1 MSGLEFQSNDI
12 ELSTLIRQSE
22 NARQHFLPTIGLR
35 KTQFDQVFVLP
46 YHRGLSSGSKLFPL
60 SPHFKK
66 GHN

>member
-35 KTQFDQVFVLP
+35 KTLFFCLIKCLFFRAVA
-46 YHRGLSSGSKLFPL
+46 RLSSGSKFLPWKQIL
-60 SPHFKK
+60 SF
-66 GHN
+66 